1 MAIYGTYSKATRDD
15 GSAYTFSEV
24 SASASVRSPG
34 ADDGGYEYAFDA
46 RGAEYPSTPERSTR
60 ANIYDAWVGGRTSG
74 GVLGLRVG
82 QMWLNDLGGLGA
94 LAGLLAETRPFP
106 ATAVGRFRFGLFA
119 GLEPKN
125 FELGWVEDVRKG
137 GAYVALDGERG
148 RKHILGWVVVRNTG
162 LTERSVMS
170 MTNFVPIGSE
180 VFIYQALEY
189 DLQGPAGQSEGKGL
203 TYFFVNGRVTPT
215 PRLDIQGTFHRGLS
229 IDARTITLDQMN
241 GRPIPP
247 KLLDGLL
254 FESAGGRVT
263 VEIARGVRVFGGYG
277 IDKNNQDSEQ
287 TTRVTAGG
295 YANNVAGSGVDATVS
310 FSRFDRG
317 MPGSFDSWY
326 FSVGRS
332 LTSKIYLSGD
342 YTSSLSV
349 ARFTSDAGLI
359 VETRPQTDRYSG
371 SAVVNLTRLVSL
383 LVTLEY
389 ANDDAYTDA
398 RLLAGASYRLP

>member
-203 TYFFVNGRVTPT
+203 TYFFVNGRV
-215 PRLDIQGTFHRGLS
+215 RIAKRFEVQGLYHKGNS
-229 IDARTITLDQMN
+229 IDSRSITQDILN
-241 GRPIPP
+241 GRPVDSR
-247 KLLDGLL
+247 LLQGFL
-254 FESAGGRVT
+254 FESAGGRLT
-263 VEIARGVRVFGGYG
+263 VELTRNLRVY
-277 IDKNNQDSEQ
+277 
-287 TTRVTAGG
+287 GG
-295 YANNVAGSGVDATVS
+295 YAREKNSSSEDSYGRLNLGLSATNVLGSGLDVNVS
-310 FSRFDRG
+310 DNRYDTPTG
-317 MPGSFDSWY
+317 KYDGWY
-326 FSVGRS
+326 ASVGRS
-332 LTSKIYLSGD
+332 LGSSIYLTADFSN
-342 YTSSLSV
+342 SLSILRV
-349 ARFTSDAGLI
+349 TGSDGIVVENRPRARRFGLSGTVNLGRSFSILLNGELLDDDTSR
-359 VETRPQTDRYSG
+359 ETRVLSG
-371 SAVVNLTRLVSL
+371 V
-383 LVTLEY
+383 
-389 ANDDAYTDA
+389 AY
-398 RLLAGASYRLP
+398 RF